1 MTRRQYKPIRVRN
14 VFRGYAVIFGFLGL
28 ILFLWG
34 PMWFGVH
41 LAGVPFGR
49 AALVRVFGSMWMIAA
64 FSAAAL
70 ATVDDAQ
77 AQHRGLFWFAIG
89 HAVVWLAWISTKP
102 IPPKI

>member
-1 MTRRQYKPIRVRN
+1 MTRRQYKQIRVRN